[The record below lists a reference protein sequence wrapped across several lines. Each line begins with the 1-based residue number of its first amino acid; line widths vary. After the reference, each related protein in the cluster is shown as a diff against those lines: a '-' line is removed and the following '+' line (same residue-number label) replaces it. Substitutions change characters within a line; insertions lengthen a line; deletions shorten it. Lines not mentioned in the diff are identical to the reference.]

1 MKKAL
6 ISLIL
11 VSSFSVWGS
20 SPIEVEA
27 NGYGGNDKLA
37 CISAKA
43 EAKSKLKEWCT
54 HGKLKNISFNECTFV
69 TEGDYFLV
77 FSIRAKADCL

>member
-1 MKKAL
+1 MKKL
-6 ISLIL
+6 FIGLF
-11 VSSFSVWGS
+11 VFSSFSVCAS
-20 SPIEVEA
+20 TSLEVEA

-43 EAKSKLKEWCT
+43 EAKSRLKELCP
-54 HGKLKNISFNECTFV
+54 HGKLKNISFNECVFV

-77 FSIRAKADCL
+77 FSVRANADCL

>member
-11 VSSFSVWGS
+11 VCSLSVWGS
-20 SPIEVEA
+20 SLIEVEA

-54 HGKLKNISFNECTFV
+54 DRKSV
-69 TEGDYFLV
+69 V
-77 FSIRAKADCL
+77 